1 MVSNMIF
8 FVNFR
13 ATRHVITFQKHLDTC
28 WTYLHSLSQRG
39 DDGPLAVPLGRVV
52 ARVARRVDGAVRGA
66 LYPPA
71 AHLQGGEQKLN
82 KQLKIKQMAEK

>member
-1 MVSNMIF
+1 MYGTLLWFKNIWT
-8 FVNFR
+8 
-13 ATRHVITFQKHLDTC
+13 AADLDP
-28 WTYLHSLSQRG
+28 LAQRR
-39 DDGPLAVPLGRVV
+39 DDGPLAVPLWRVV